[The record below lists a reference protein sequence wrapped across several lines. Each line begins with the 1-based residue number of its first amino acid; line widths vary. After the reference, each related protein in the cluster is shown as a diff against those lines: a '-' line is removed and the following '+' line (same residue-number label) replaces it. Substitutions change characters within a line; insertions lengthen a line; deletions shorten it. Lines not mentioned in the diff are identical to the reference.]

1 MPKFKFEKTFLIGKG
16 KVAWYQK
23 ATIWAWKQHP
33 VIQPFLIKMIQWLKQ
48 KWIEVKIENTMNEV
62 DNDIEKIHD
71 LWDEEESNRRMNTI
85 AQNGNDGLHY
95 FEEDS
100 EVKGLKNIG
109 IGISTNS

>member
-1 MPKFKFEKTFLIGKG
+1 MTEP
-16 KVAWYQK
+16 
-23 ATIWAWKQHP
+23 
-33 VIQPFLIKMIQWLKQ
+33 
-48 KWIEVKIENTMNEV
+48 
-62 DNDIEKIHD
+62 D
-71 LWDEEESNRRMNTI
+71 LWDEEESNRRMDTI